1 MAVSQIFWTSEQP
14 DLFLTGPFYWGCTK
28 TYRCSKERN
37 LSQSDWKPDPQAASF
52 KVCKYI
58 QSYLTSFVS
67 PTGFQGRKCPM
78 SDSCKNWSSRQVYK
92 LLFGGTGELYWGQ
105 GWAQRWLLQPTS
117 RETPIASKCVAN
129 LKPAPQADVL
139 GQVNRPFPHADCA
152 CISIRCMCSALGGGS
167 LPRTVSLIVSI
178 RGGPEMQAPAI
189 KARQSR
195 CISCVSVWTMF
206 MYIFIEAA
214 GKYKVR
220 ACPPA
225 LLRQ

>member
-1 MAVSQIFWTSEQP
+1 
-14 DLFLTGPFYWGCTK
+14 
-28 TYRCSKERN
+28 
-37 LSQSDWKPDPQAASF
+37 
-52 KVCKYI
+52 
-58 QSYLTSFVS
+58 
-67 PTGFQGRKCPM
+67 M
-78 SDSCKNWSSRQVYK
+78 SDSCKTEAPDKYISSFLEVLVSYIEAK
-92 LLFGGTGELYWGQ
+92 GGWPQ
-105 GWAQRWLLQPTS
+105 QRWLLQPTS